1 MKDFGTSFF
10 PHKIFHFFP
19 YLWWLIAANQ
29 KKKNNNKNKK
39 NENKR
44 IEELKKILFRK
55 KPHKITRLY
64 I

>member
-10 PHKIFHFFP
+10 PQKIFHFFS
-19 YLWWLIAANQ
+19 IFMVAHCCQ
-29 KKKNNNKNKK
+29 SKKKKNNENKK
-39 NENKR
+39 NENKK

-55 KPHKITRLY
+55 KTHKITRLY